1 MEYKERKL
9 NKTNIRNSAIETLM
23 EIWNRQDFDKIKGTR
38 LFGIWDEFTNKVRA
52 SAMSTNEYPKFVE
65 KLCRKLDVRS
75 LRTRGIATINN
86 QSEEFKSEVL
96 ELIREEP
103 TQLILELRLQIDA
116 NKKERK

>member
-1 MEYKERKL
+1 MEYKKREL
-9 NKTNIRNSAIETLM
+9 NRINIRNSAIETLF
-23 EIWNRQDFDKIKGTR
+23 EVWNRQDFDKIKGTR

-52 SAMSTNEYPKFVE
+52 SAMSTNSYSAFVE

-75 LRTRGIATINN
+75 LKFKGIATINN
-86 QSEEFKSEVL
+86 QSDDFKMEVL

-103 TQLILELRLQIDA
+103 TQLMLELRLQTYM